1 MKLSSQRLEL
11 IAATPELLRAEL
23 DAPERLAA
31 LLDVAVPEVW
41 PPPLNSA
48 ETVQYT
54 LRFLEGG
61 PDRAGWMTWYFVRK
75 EGRVLVGQGG
85 FSGLPEGGTVEVGY
99 SLLEAHRKRGYATEA
114 VRTLV
119 DRAFSF
125 DVVQTVTAQTLPGL
139 RPSIRVLERLG
150 FHFAGAGSE
159 EGAIRYAL
167 TRSPT

>member
-23 DAPERLAA
+23 DRPPRLAA
-31 LLDVAVPEVW
+31 LLEVAEPEVW

-61 PDRAGWMTWYFVRK
+61 PDRAGWMSWYFVRK

-85 FSGLPEGGTVEVGY
+85 FSGRPEGGMVEVGY
-99 SLLEAHRKRGYATEA
+99 SLLQAHQGRGYATEA
-114 VRTLV
+114 VRTLI
-119 DRAFSF
+119 DHAFSF
-125 DVVQTVTAQTLPGL
+125 DGVHTVTAQTLPEL
-139 RPSIRVLERLG
+139 TPSIRVLERLG
-150 FHFAGAGSE
+150 FRFVGPGSE

-167 TRSPT
+167 TRSPA